1 MAHIITAEMF
11 KKYKDQIKT
20 GDCLVYGE
28 NEGGKFMNAMI
39 GEPYDIMVALCCLIQ
54 KFAENGDM
62 SPFEVI
68 AGIKDMLQ
76 TYADM
81 KDQEG
86 GDR

>member
-1 MAHIITAEMF
+1 MIITEKMF
-11 KKYKDQIKT
+11 KEYRKNAGK

-28 NEGGKFMNAMI
+28 AENGKFLNAMI

-54 KFAENGDM
+54 KFAENSDM
-62 SPFEVI
+62 SPFEVV
-68 AGIKDMLQ
+68 AGIKYMLQ

>member
-1 MAHIITAEMF
+1 MIITEKMF
-11 KKYKDQIKT
+11 KEYKKNVKQE
-20 GDCLVYGE
+20 DCLVYGE
-28 NEGGKFMNAMI
+28 ADNGKFLNAMI

-54 KFAENGDM
+54 RFAENCDA

-68 AGIKDMLQ
+68 ADITDMIK
-76 TYADM
+76 TYIDM

>member
-1 MAHIITAEMF
+1 MIITETMF
-11 KKYKDQIKT
+11 KEYKKNVKQ

-28 NEGGKFMNAMI
+28 ADNGKFLNAMI

-54 KFAENGDM
+54 KFAENSNM

-68 AGIKDMLQ
+68 ADIKDMLQ

>member
-1 MAHIITAEMF
+1 MVITEKMF
-11 KKYKDQIKT
+11 EDYKKNVKQ

-28 NEGGKFMNAMI
+28 ADNGKFLNSMI

-54 KFAENGDM
+54 RFAENGDM

-76 TYADM
+76 TYEDF
-81 KDQEG
+81 KQG
-86 GDR
+86 GGNR

>member
-28 NEGGKFMNAMI
+28 NEGGKFINAMI
-39 GEPYDIMVALCCLIQ
+39 GETYDIMVALCCLIQ
-54 KFAENGDM
+54 RYSENNGM
-62 SPFEVI
+62 TTKEVI
-68 AGIKDMLQ
+68 SDLQFMLRE
-76 TYADM
+76 YESM
-81 KDQEG
+81 KREG